1 MVQRIIIN
9 MKDTNLNVH
18 VEGIV
23 NPNQVL
29 LMLAQAQIVVLTQ
42 PVKQPLIVKPR
53 TGPFLVPKDGG

>member
-1 MVQRIIIN
+1 